1 LKKQLTQESSKTLSA
16 EQQVAALQSQLE
28 HREETLR
35 KQFSE
40 ESRATRVKL
49 SKTRQRLEEVE
60 LWLAEV
66 KASKQQVENQAQQ
79 EMGVLQ
85 DSLKDMSSQW
95 DAFRDETQ
103 LLLKERDKQLDEEMK
118 LKDLVWLEEFKA
130 SKQQVENQAQQEMGV
145 LHDSLKEMS
154 SQWDAFRDETQRLL
168 KERDQQLDEE
178 KKLKDL
184 VESLEQQVENSLSHQ
199 ESLQNELA
207 KETHKA
213 TTALEEVASMKA
225 ELAEQ
230 NATAQERL
238 QEDKDKFK
246 TNEADLN
253 RRLEEV
259 QVEVQKIRADKEQA
273 VLQAQKEMESL
284 KQTLQEH
291 QAHVEATVNE
301 NQTLLREPDSKR
313 ENSSRKELKT
323 TIESLKEELRSTIS
337 AQQSEVTALQ
347 KQLDERI
354 EMMKS
359 AIKEASDWKK
369 KTEELEG
376 VIRQRQSEL
385 SLKSESTNHE
395 LATARKQLERVK
407 LELEAEKADKQDL
420 AEQSKRDL
428 MELQEHLQQDKRKMN
443 VTRDVN
449 QYLVEQRKSM
459 QKMDREATEQLQS
472 LERRQ
477 QLNTKAREDDMASL
491 RQQLDEQT
499 KRAESAALEAS
510 ELKSKLN
517 EGNSVQKQLSD
528 TERELE
534 ATQQNL
540 AFIKRRKAS
549 RVT

>member
-1 LKKQLTQESSKTLSA
+1 
-16 EQQVAALQSQLE
+16 
-28 HREETLR
+28 
-35 KQFSE
+35 
-40 ESRATRVKL
+40 
-49 SKTRQRLEEVE
+49 
-60 LWLAEV
+60 
-66 KASKQQVENQAQQ
+66 
-79 EMGVLQ
+79 
-85 DSLKDMSSQW
+85 
-95 DAFRDETQ
+95 
-103 LLLKERDKQLDEEMK
+103 
-118 LKDLVWLEEFKA
+118 
-130 SKQQVENQAQQEMGV
+130 
-145 LHDSLKEMS
+145 
-154 SQWDAFRDETQRLL
+154 
-168 KERDQQLDEE
+168 
-178 KKLKDL
+178 
-184 VESLEQQVENSLSHQ
+184 
-199 ESLQNELA
+199 
-207 KETHKA
+207 
-213 TTALEEVASMKA
+213 
-225 ELAEQ
+225 
-230 NATAQERL
+230 
-238 QEDKDKFK
+238 
-246 TNEADLN
+246 
-253 RRLEEV
+253 LEEV

-443 VTRDVN
+443 VTHDVN

-499 KRAESAALEAS
+499 KLAESAALEAS

-540 AFIKRRKAS
+540 ASIKRRKAS